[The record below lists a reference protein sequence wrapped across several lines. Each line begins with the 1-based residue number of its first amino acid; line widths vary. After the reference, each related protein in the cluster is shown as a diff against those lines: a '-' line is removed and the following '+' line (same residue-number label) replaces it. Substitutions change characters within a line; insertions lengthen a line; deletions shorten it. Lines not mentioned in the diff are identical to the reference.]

1 MNQPLAALLVLS
13 SLVAAPLR
21 AQAPSPAATPAPAAL
36 APATPEQAAQARVH
50 DELRALRDELATAV
64 NRNDLPGILRCLHPD
79 VVVTWQNAEVSRGRD
94 GVKAYYE
101 RMLTG
106 PSRVVES
113 FAVQPVVD
121 ELTILHGDDTGIAF
135 GRSQDHFVLKGGLDF
150 TLDGRW
156 SATLV
161 RHEGR
166 WVVASFHASTNLFD
180 NVLLRLEQ
188 RLKWWVGAIGL
199 LLGLVLGVLWGRR
212 RRESRSRPVG

>member
-1 MNQPLAALLVLS
+1 MTKPLAALLLLS
-13 SLVAAPLR
+13 SLVAVPAR
-21 AQAPSPAATPAPAAL
+21 AQSPSPAAPSTPTAL
-36 APATPEQAAQARVH
+36 APATPDQAAEARTH
-50 DELRALRDELATAV
+50 DELRALRDELVAAV
-64 NRNDLPGILRCLHPD
+64 NGGNLAAVLRCLHPN

-101 RMLTG
+101 RMLNG
-106 PSRVVES
+106 PSKVVES
-113 FAVQPVVD
+113 FAVQPTVD
-121 ELTILHGDDTGIAF
+121 ELTLLYGGDTGIAF

-180 NVLLRLEQ
+180 NVLLRIEQ
-188 RLKWWVGAIGL
+188 RLKWWVGAVGL
-199 LLGLVLGVLWGRR
+199 LLGLILGVLWGRR
-212 RRESRSRPVG
+212 RRS